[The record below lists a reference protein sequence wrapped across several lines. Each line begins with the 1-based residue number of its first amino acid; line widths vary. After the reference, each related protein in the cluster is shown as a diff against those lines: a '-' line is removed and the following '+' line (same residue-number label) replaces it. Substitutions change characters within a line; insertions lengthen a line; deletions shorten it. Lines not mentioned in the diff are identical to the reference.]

1 MCWRHAGAVHAGLA
15 HSCVDHRLI
24 HAVVN
29 EVLEGLLG
37 PKAHPLLLRTQLW
50 QQAVEGLGQALG
62 ADGGV

>member
-1 MCWRHAGAVHAGLA
+1 MHAGLA

-24 HAVVN
+24 HAVMN

-37 PKAHPLLLRTQLW
+37 PKAHTFLLRTQLW